1 MISYIKKIFY
11 SDALNKI
18 VKINIIVYIIQC
30 LILLVSID
38 MYNLYILLFSIDS
51 DILIDTMIPFK
62 FITHGFIHRDIYH
75 IFGNMMTIL
84 LNYWIFAKIKDYKIW
99 LIYIISVLFSG
110 VFYIIFINLYRTDS
124 SILLGSS
131 GAISGLLT
139 YSYLIYNKKIIFK
152 LEMKHVLYFY
162 LLSNIF
168 SLFIDDTIG
177 TGVAH
182 LCGMFIGYLFYLMDN
197 KKGLI

>member
-38 MYNLYILLFSIDS
+38 MYNLYILLFSIHS
-51 DILIDTMIPFK
+51 DFLYDIMIPFK
-62 FITHGFIHRDIYH
+62 FITHGFIHNDISH
-75 IFGNMMTIL
+75 IIGNMMSLL
-84 LNYWIFAKIKDYKIW
+84 LNYWIFAKIKDDKIW
-99 LIYIISVLFSG
+99 SIYIISVLFSG
-110 VFYIIFINLYRTDS
+110 ISYIIIGNLCRMDS

-139 YSYLIYNKKIIFK
+139 YSYLIYNKKIIFD
-152 LEMKHVLYFY
+152 LEMKHILFLY
-162 LLSNIF
+162 LVSNIF
-168 SLFIDDTIG
+168 SLFVDKTIG
-177 TGVAH
+177 TGIAH
-182 LCGMFIGYLFYLMDN
+182 LSGMFIGYLFYLCDN